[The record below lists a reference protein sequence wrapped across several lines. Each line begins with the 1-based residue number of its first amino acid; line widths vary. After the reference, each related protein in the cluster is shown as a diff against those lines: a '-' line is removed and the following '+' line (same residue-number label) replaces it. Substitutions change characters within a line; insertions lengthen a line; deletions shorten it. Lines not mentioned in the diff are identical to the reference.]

1 MMTAAAALSVLP
13 QSHAFELNDLVRRKL
28 DCPGTQL
35 SPAESRS
42 CLVSCIRHGKAA
54 ARLAERAEDDDAED
68 GAEWRAQ
75 EAQAERW
82 WREARARGGHDA
94 AGAEVDLMGA

>member
-54 ARLAERAEDDDAED
+54 ARLAEEGTMPTAADI
-68 GAEWRAQ
+68 
-75 EAQAERW
+75 EATLCLVHLLHLWFPSSQRL
-82 WREARARGGHDA
+82 H
-94 AGAEVDLMGA
+94 